1 MINCSKS
8 VPQKFQNSL
17 SRMNDKGVYIYMRSY
32 PGVRVV
38 MLLQACEAPVKL
50 VHAGCT
56 NLALVHGSQ
65 FVVLVLKLHVFSH
78 PLACLLI
85 LALFIVS
92 VSVVFFFLIQ

>member
-1 MINCSKS
+1 MTKVC
-8 VPQKFQNSL
+8 V
-17 SRMNDKGVYIYMRSY
+17 YMRVY

-65 FVVLVLKLHVFSH
+65 FVVLVLKPHVFSCLGFSH
-78 PLACLLI
+78 LLACLLM
-85 LALFIVS
+85 LSLFIVS
-92 VSVVFFFLIQ
+92 VSVVFFFFNTVIFLGGGYK